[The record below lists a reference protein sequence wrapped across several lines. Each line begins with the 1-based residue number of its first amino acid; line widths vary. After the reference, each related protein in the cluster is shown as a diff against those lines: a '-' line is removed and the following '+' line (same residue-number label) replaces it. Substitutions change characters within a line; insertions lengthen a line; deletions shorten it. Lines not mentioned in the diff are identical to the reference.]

1 VLKGKPGGQMILLDL
16 LHCNR
21 YHWMLLADF
30 IHGEPVEV
38 NRKTNPK
45 VWLSLHHYC
54 LVFKRVV
61 TITGTC
67 IIKCWGL
74 LLKPYSS
81 FPDFGWCHFQD
92 YFPGLSLCSEK
103 WGLQAELSLWT
114 RPVWGWTLGC
124 CFHLGGTAVGC
135 GSAGQGGMVSATCCW
150 VQFLASGWTVCHLAF

>member
-1 VLKGKPGGQMILLDL
+1 MLKGKPGGQMILLDL

-103 WGLQAELSLWT
+103 WGLQA
-114 RPVWGWTLGC
+114 GKLGKKKKTFKYNMKKAC
-124 CFHLGGTAVGC
+124 T
-135 GSAGQGGMVSATCCW
+135 TCDLPGIT
-150 VQFLASGWTVCHLAF
+150 QPLDILFLAAK